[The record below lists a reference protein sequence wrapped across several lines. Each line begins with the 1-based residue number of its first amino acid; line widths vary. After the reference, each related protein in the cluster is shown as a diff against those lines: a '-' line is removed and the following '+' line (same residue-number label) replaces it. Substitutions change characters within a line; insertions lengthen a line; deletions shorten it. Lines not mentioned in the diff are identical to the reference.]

1 MSVVPTILTF
11 PTEANSDTSIV
22 ERFAAFIYTPYG
34 VAIIAALAIIITST
48 VWTICCCVYCCCRYK
63 RQEGGVTEAN
73 RDLLFFG
80 NVGPSYPGGN
90 GTLSS
95 GYNTGSQAYSVNG
108 YTRGRN
114 GSSTAILNTS
124 LDSMLDETAY

>member
-1 MSVVPTILTF
+1 MSDI
-11 PTEANSDTSIV
+11 TSIITDPV
-22 ERFAAFIYTPYG
+22 STTDSDSIGERLESFLFTPYG
-34 VAIIAALAIIITST
+34 VATIAGLAIIFTSIF
-48 VWTICCCVYCCCRYK
+48 WTIGCCIYCCCRYK
-63 RQEGGVTEAN
+63 RQEGGETEAN

-80 NVGPSYPGGN
+80 NIGPSYPSGN

-114 GSSTAILNTS
+114 DSTAMLNTS
-124 LDSMLDETAY
+124 LDSMLDPAAY